1 MAKEDL
7 SGTLAVILHADV
19 AGSTALVQQDK
30 QLAHERIQD
39 SFQRFRDTVKKYNG
53 QVLELRGDAL
63 IAEFKRASDAVSA
76 SLTFQTS
83 QADYIQ
89 QLEDD
94 LRPAIRAGIA
104 MGEIIIA
111 DNTVTGAGIVQAQR
125 VEQLALPGGVCI
137 TAAIHQALSSRMP
150 VDLEN
155 LGDQMLK
162 GFDHSVGVYRVE
174 LKPGQHIPPAQQN
187 DAQQIPPGNRKQI
200 IIAAAIVLLIVGG
213 FVYWSNF
220 SGSTDDTVA
229 VEVSALALPARPS
242 IVVLPFVNQYD
253 DDEQNYFV
261 DGLTNGI
268 ITHLSKFPELFVIS
282 STTAF
287 TYESKDVRVTDIGR
301 ELGVKYVLEG
311 SVQRGAD
318 SLGVHVQLIDATT
331 DRHVWAEQ
339 YDVPTDEVFQLQG
352 DLISKVVGTLKPTLW
367 NEAKAAISK
376 KPAASLQGYD
386 LYLKALSVWNAYSKE
401 ARTESFKLLN
411 QAISISPDFLD
422 AHYAIS
428 NKHLGLWSWGNPDDP
443 EESLRLAR
451 LHAAKA
457 MEIDQSDYR
466 GHYLQAL
473 LHLFADNDHDL
484 ALSEMKRA
492 LADNSNDT
500 SILYNMGFL
509 KFLMGQAEE
518 AIKWHNK
525 AKRINPRYPG
535 WYNYNHALA
544 YIWVKDYEKALVL
557 ARTGIATNPK
567 SLPPRRILIVALV
580 EMGQLD
586 EAKQQVAEL
595 LAIRPSFRLSTFHN
609 TPFKYQA
616 DQDRY
621 FNAMRKAGIPD

>member
-7 SGTLAVILHADV
+7 SSILAVILHADV

-30 QLAHERIQD
+30 QLAHERIRD
-39 SFQRFRDTVKKYNG
+39 SFQRFSDTVKKYNG

-76 SLTFQTS
+76 SLTFQTD

-89 QLEDD
+89 HLEDD
-94 LRPAIRAGIA
+94 LRPEIRAGIA

-111 DNTVTGAGIVQAQR
+111 DNTVTGAGVVQAQR
-125 VEQLALPGGVCI
+125 VEQLAVPGGVCI
-137 TAAIHQALSSRMP
+137 TASIHQALSSRMP
-150 VDLEN
+150 LDLEN

-162 GFDHSVGVYRVE
+162 GFDHSVGVYRVG
-174 LKPGQHIPPAQQN
+174 LKLGQTIPPPQQN
-187 DAQQIPPGNRKQI
+187 DAQQISPGYRRQ
-200 IIAAAIVLLIVGG
+200 IIAATAIMLLVVGG
-213 FVYWSNF
+213 IVYRSHI
-220 SGSTDDTVA
+220 SGPTDDAVA
-229 VEVSALALPARPS
+229 VEESSLALPDRPS

-253 DDEQNYFV
+253 DGEQNYFV

-287 TYESKDVRVTDIGR
+287 TYAGKAVRVTDIGR

-318 SLGVHVQLIDATT
+318 SLSVHVQLIDATT
-331 DRHVWAEQ
+331 DHHVWAEQ
-339 YDVPTDEVFQLQG
+339 YDVPTDEVFKVQA

-376 KPAASLQGYD
+376 KPASSLQCYD
-386 LYLKALSVWNAYSKE
+386 LYLKALSVWDSYSKE
-401 ARTESFKLLN
+401 AQAESFKLLN

-428 NKHLGLWSWGNPDDP
+428 EMHLGLWRWGNPDDP

-466 GHYLQAL
+466 GHFLQGT

-484 ALSEMKRA
+484 ALAEFERA
-492 LADNSNDT
+492 LADNPNDT
-500 SILYNMGFL
+500 YVLYNMGFL

-518 AIKWHNK
+518 AIKWHEK

-535 WYNYNHALA
+535 WFNYNHALA
-544 YIWVKDYEKALVL
+544 YVWVHDYEKALVL
-557 ARTGIATNPK
+557 AKTGIATNPK

-580 EMGQLD
+580 EMGRLE
-586 EAKQQVAEL
+586 EAKQQATEL
-595 LAIRPSFRLSTFHN
+595 LEIRPEFRLSTFHN
-609 TPFKYQA
+609 TPFKHQA

-621 FNAMRKAGIPD
+621 FNAMREAGIPD

>member
-39 SFQRFRDTVKKYNG
+39 SFQRFSDTIAKYNG
-53 QVLELRGDAL
+53 HVLELRGDAI

-76 SLTFQTS
+76 TLAFQAD

-89 QLEDD
+89 KIEDD

-111 DNTVTGAGIVQAQR
+111 DNTVTGAGVVQAQR
-125 VEQLALPGGVCI
+125 VEQLAVSGGVCI
-137 TAAIHQALSSRMP
+137 TSSIHEALSSRLP
-150 VDLEN
+150 VDMEN

-174 LKPGQHIPPAQQN
+174 LKPGQSIPPPQQI
-187 DAQQIPPGNRKQI
+187 DAQQISSGYQNQI
-200 IIAAAIVLLIVGG
+200 IATVAIMLLVIAG
-213 FVYWSNF
+213 FLYWSNS
-220 SGSTDDTVA
+220 SGPTGNSVAIEEST
-229 VEVSALALPARPS
+229 LALPARPS

-253 DDEQNYFV
+253 DKEQNYFV
-261 DGLTNGI
+261 DGVTNGI

-287 TYESKDVRVTDIGR
+287 TYSGKAVRVTDIGR

-318 SLGVHVQLIDATT
+318 SLSVHVQLIDATT

-339 YDVPTDEVFQLQG
+339 YDVPPDEVFQLQG
-352 DLISKVVGTLKPTLW
+352 DLISKIVGTLKPTLW

-376 KPAASLQGYD
+376 KPVASLEGYE
-386 LYLKALSVWNAYSKE
+386 LYLKALSVWNGRSKE
-401 ARTESFKLLN
+401 AKNESFKLLD
-411 QAISISPDFLD
+411 QAISISPDFID
-422 AHYAIS
+422 AHYTIS
-428 NKHLGLWSWGNPDDP
+428 EKHLGGWRWGSSDDP

-466 GHYLQAL
+466 GHYLQGL
-473 LHLFADNDHDL
+473 LHLFADNNHDL
-484 ALSEMKRA
+484 ALIELERA
-492 LADNSNDT
+492 LSDNPNDT
-500 SILYNMGFL
+500 LVLYYMGFL

-525 AKRINPRYPG
+525 AKRINPRYPA

-544 YIWVKDYEKALVL
+544 YVWVHDYEKALAL

-580 EMGQLD
+580 EMGRLE
-586 EAKQQVAEL
+586 EAKQQATEFL
-595 LAIRPSFRLSTFHN
+595 DIQPDFRLSTFRN
-609 TPFKYQA
+609 TPFKHQA

>member
-1 MAKEDL
+1 MATDRL
-7 SGTLAVILHADV
+7 SGKLAVIVHADV

-30 QLAHERIQD
+30 HLAHERIQD
-39 SFQRFRDTVKKYNG
+39 SFQRFNDTIAKYNG

-76 SLTFQTS
+76 TLTFQTH

-89 QLEDD
+89 QIEDD
-94 LRPAIRAGIA
+94 LRPEIRAGIA

-111 DNTVTGAGIVQAQR
+111 DNTVTGAGVVQAQR
-125 VEQLALPGGVCI
+125 IEQLAIPGGVCI
-137 TAAIHQALSSRMP
+137 TASIRQALSSRMP

-174 LKPGQHIPPAQQN
+174 LKPGQHIPPPQQN
-187 DAQQIPPGNRKQI
+187 DALKISSGYRKQI
-200 IIAAAIVLLIVGG
+200 IAVAAIVLLIFGG
-213 FVYWSNF
+213 FVYWSNI
-220 SGSTDDTVA
+220 SGPTDDSVA
-229 VEVSALALPARPS
+229 TEHSALALPARPS

-253 DDEQNYFV
+253 DGEQNYFV
-261 DGLTNGI
+261 DGVTNGI
-268 ITHLSKFPELFVIS
+268 ITHLSKFQELFVIS

-287 TYESKDVRVTDIGR
+287 TYEGKSVRVTDIGR

-318 SLGVHVQLIDATT
+318 TLSVHVQLIDATT

-339 YDVPTDEVFQLQG
+339 YDVPPDEVFQVQG
-352 DLISKVVGTLKPTLW
+352 DLISNVVGTLKPTLW

-386 LYLKALSVWNAYSKE
+386 LYLKALSIWNDYSNE
-401 ARTESFKLLN
+401 ARAEAFKLLN

-428 NKHLGLWSWGNPDDP
+428 EKYLGRWRWGNPDDP
-443 EESLRLAR
+443 EETLRLAR
-451 LHAAKA
+451 LHAARV

-466 GHYLQAL
+466 GHYLQGL
-473 LHLFADNDHDL
+473 LHLFADHDHDL
-484 ALSEMKRA
+484 ALVELERA
-492 LADNSNDT
+492 LADNPNDT
-500 SILYNMGFL
+500 LVLYYMGFL

-544 YIWVKDYEKALVL
+544 YVWINEYEKALVL

-567 SLPPRRILIVALV
+567 SLPPRRIFIVALV
-580 EMGQLD
+580 EMGRLE
-586 EAKQQVAEL
+586 EAKQQVTEF
-595 LAIRPSFRLSTFHN
+595 LAIRPDFRLSTFRN
-609 TPFKYQA
+609 TPFKHQA